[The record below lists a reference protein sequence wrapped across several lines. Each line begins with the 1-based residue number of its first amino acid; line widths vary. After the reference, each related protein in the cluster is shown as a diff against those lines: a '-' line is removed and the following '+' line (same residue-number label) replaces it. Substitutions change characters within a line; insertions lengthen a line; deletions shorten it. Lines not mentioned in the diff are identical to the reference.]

1 MMVFARYVMFSEV
14 YWHHAVRSA
23 TAMLQRAVFDLK
35 EHSEITQSWLDMDD
49 SSFKHSL
56 IAHCRNRPT
65 ESCAAGLF
73 GPTRILYKR
82 VAQFDS
88 FCEPELHRSISKL
101 PYAQLVELS
110 RELSR
115 WIQREHSIP
124 IDPHDILIDAP
135 PASCEV
141 QFDLRVRL
149 KSDQFR
155 DLFELSPVVQSLAT
169 RQFDEMVKRVRVFVH
184 PRLQA
189 SIKKVNI
196 AEMLREICVRIEI

>member
-1 MMVFARYVMFSEV
+1 MDCWLKRKIPSPRTHLDACVRKDSAQFFRNFS
-14 YWHHAVRSA
+14 
-23 TAMLQRAVFDLK
+23 
-35 EHSEITQSWLDMDD
+35 
-49 SSFKHSL
+49 SS
-56 IAHCRNRPT
+56 
-65 ESCAAGLF
+65 
-73 GPTRILYKR
+73 LYKR